1 MTPGDPNPPDT
12 RLTELLRAPS
22 ATAYPA
28 LQELRSRHHPAVLA
42 YARHSTTGDAA
53 ARRLTAETFTGAARD
68 IARGAEPVVPLRH
81 HLLLLTARL
90 AAAWA
95 HDERAAA
102 LDPALLLVLNST
114 GASGPPV
121 PPLLTA
127 FQTLPSRAQGLLWY
141 GVLDQEPTART
152 AAHLGL
158 TPEDVRY
165 GVPPALQSLAQACL
179 RVRLAASDDPRCAD
193 FRRLIAEAVRPE
205 NPRHS
210 ADLHAHMT
218 HCPHCTA
225 AFEDVVALRDTPRE
239 ALAEGL
245 LPWGGAAYARRHPA
259 PAPPAEPGPRGGRR
273 PSRRRLLLA
282 SAALGVALVPLLL
295 LLLDRPAAPPRGPV
309 AAAPPAATPRVTV
322 TATVSPAPFSPA
334 PARPSPRP
342 TPTRSASA
350 PPASRSPSPAPKP
363 PGGAY
368 AQVVNAA
375 TGRCL
380 DVRDADFDNGTDVVT
395 ASCSGAAS
403 QRWRVDTGRGVV
415 QSAADPDFCLDSR
428 GSVDKGVGIWQCSS
442 VDGDHGANLR
452 FTVDPDGTIRPAVA
466 VGTALTP
473 NGDDRLTLAPTDD
486 STAQRWQAGA
496 A

>member
-1 MTPGDPNPPDT
+1 MTPGDPALADT
-12 RLTELLRAPS
+12 RLTELLRTPT

-28 LQELRSRHHPAVLA
+28 LQELRARHHPAVFA
-42 YARHSTTGDAA
+42 YALHCTAGDAA
-53 ARRLTAETFTGAARD
+53 GRRLTAETFTGAARD

-90 AAAWA
+90 AADWA

-102 LDPALLLVLNST
+102 LDPALLLVLNAT
-114 GASGPPV
+114 GASGPPA

-127 FQTLPSRAQGLLWY
+127 FQALPSRAQGLLWY
-141 GVLDQEPTART
+141 GVLDREPDART

-158 TPEDVRY
+158 APEDVRY
-165 GVPPALQSLAQACL
+165 GIPPALKSLAQACL

-193 FRRLIAEAVRPE
+193 FRRLVEEAVRPE

-210 ADLHAHMT
+210 ADLHAHMAR
-218 HCPHCTA
+218 CPHCTA
-225 AFEDVVALRDTPRE
+225 AFEDLVALRDTPRE

-245 LPWGGAAYARRHPA
+245 LPWGGTAYARRSPA
-259 PAPPAEPGPRGGRR
+259 PAPPAAPGPRPGRRR

-295 LLLDRPAAPPRGPV
+295 LLLDRPAAHPRDPV
-309 AAAPPAATPRVTV
+309 AATPQVTV
-322 TATVSPAPFSPA
+322 TATVSPT
-334 PARPSPRP
+334 PARPSPSP
-342 TPTRSASA
+342 TPTRSVSA
-350 PPASRSPSPAPKP
+350 PPASRPPSPSRSRSPAPKP

-368 AQVVNAA
+368 AQIVNAA

-395 ASCSGAAS
+395 APCSGAAS
-403 QRWRVDTGRGVV
+403 QRWRVETGRGVV
-415 QSAADPDFCLDSR
+415 RSAADPGFCLDSR
-428 GSVDKGVGIWQCSS
+428 GSVDNGVGIWQCSS

-452 FTVDPDGTIRPAVA
+452 FTVDPDGAIHPAIA
-466 VGTALTP
+466 IGTALTP
-473 NGDDRLTLAPTDD
+473 DGDDRLALDPLDD
-486 STAQRWQAGA
+486 STAQRWRAGA